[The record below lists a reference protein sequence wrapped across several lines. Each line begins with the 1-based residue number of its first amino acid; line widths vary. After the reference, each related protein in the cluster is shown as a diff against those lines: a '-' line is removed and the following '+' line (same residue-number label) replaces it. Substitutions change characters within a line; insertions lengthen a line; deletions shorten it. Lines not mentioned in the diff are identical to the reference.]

1 MNLFRIC
8 IQIFKTTDRIQ
19 GNNMGRQ
26 KNKKQNSFEFS
37 KLIYILNLSFV
48 VIVTGL
54 SFLCVIKSGEWN
66 IIDLS
71 PITVICT
78 SAFASLSVSSL
89 FYYRKAQAE
98 NVLKIS
104 KQIQNENIEVQ
115 NVEVANLVMNSDFGS
130 NM

>member
-1 MNLFRIC
+1 MSRP
-8 IQIFKTTDRIQ
+8 K
-19 GNNMGRQ
+19 
-26 KNKKQNSFEFS
+26 KKKQNSFEFS
-37 KLIYILNLSFV
+37 KLIYLINLGFV
-48 VIVTGL
+48 AVVTGL

-71 PITVICT
+71 PISVVLT

-104 KQIQNENIEVQ
+104 KQIQNENIGVQ
-115 NVEVANLVMNSDFGS
+115 NVEVANQVINSDFNS

>member
-1 MNLFRIC
+1 MEKATRYE
-8 IQIFKTTDRIQ
+8 
-19 GNNMGRQ
+19 
-26 KNKKQNSFEFS
+26 NKPKDKMEFS
-37 KLIYILNLSFV
+37 KIIYILNLSFV

-71 PITVICT
+71 PISVVLT

-104 KQIQNENIEVQ
+104 KQIQDENIDTSTVD
-115 NVEVANLVMNSDFGS
+115 VANQVMNSNFNS

>member
-1 MNLFRIC
+1 MQKATRY
-8 IQIFKTTDRIQ
+8 
-19 GNNMGRQ
+19 
-26 KNKKQNSFEFS
+26 KNKPKDKIEFS

-71 PITVICT
+71 PISVVLT

-104 KQIQNENIEVQ
+104 KQIQKENIEVQ
-115 NVEVANLVMNSDFGS
+115 NVEVANQVMNSDFSS

>member
-1 MNLFRIC
+1 MFW
-8 IQIFKTTDRIQ
+8 
-19 GNNMGRQ
+19 
-26 KNKKQNSFEFS
+26 KKALRYTPKKKMEFS
-37 KLIYILNLSFV
+37 KIIYILNLSFV

-71 PITVICT
+71 PISVALT

-104 KQIQNENIEVQ
+104 KQIQDEGIETQNIETVNQ
-115 NVEVANLVMNSDFGS
+115 VMNSEFTS
-130 NM
+130 SV

>member
-1 MNLFRIC
+1 M
-8 IQIFKTTDRIQ
+8 
-19 GNNMGRQ
+19 Q
-26 KNKKQNSFEFS
+26 KATRYENKPKDKMEYS
-37 KLIYILNLSFV
+37 KIIYILNLSFV

-54 SFLCVIKSGEWN
+54 SFLCVIKSGEWCVS
-66 IIDLS
+66 DLS

-78 SAFASLSVSSL
+78 SAFTSLSVASL

-104 KQIQNENIEVQ
+104 KQIQKESIEVQ
-115 NVEVANLVMNSDFGS
+115 NVEVANQVMNSDFGS

>member
-1 MNLFRIC
+1 M
-8 IQIFKTTDRIQ
+8 
-19 GNNMGRQ
+19 Q
-26 KNKKQNSFEFS
+26 KATRYENKPKDKMEFS
-37 KLIYILNLSFV
+37 KIIYILNLGFV

-54 SFLCVIKSGEWN
+54 SFLCVIKSGEWCVS
-66 IIDLS
+66 DLS

-78 SAFASLSVSSL
+78 SAFTSLSVSSL

-104 KQIQNENIEVQ
+104 KQIQKDNIDASTVD
-115 NVEVANLVMNSDFGS
+115 VANQVMNSNFNS

>member
-1 MNLFRIC
+1 M
-8 IQIFKTTDRIQ
+8 
-19 GNNMGRQ
+19 Q
-26 KNKKQNSFEFS
+26 KATRYENKPKDKMEFS
-37 KLIYILNLSFV
+37 KIIYILNLSFV

-54 SFLCVIKSGEWN
+54 SFLCVIKSGEWCVS
-66 IIDLS
+66 DLS

-78 SAFASLSVSSL
+78 SAFTSLSVASL

-104 KQIQNENIEVQ
+104 KQIQKENIEVQ
-115 NVEVANLVMNSDFGS
+115 NVEVANQVMNSDFGS

>member
-1 MNLFRIC
+1 
-8 IQIFKTTDRIQ
+8 
-19 GNNMGRQ
+19 MGRQ

-71 PITVICT
+71 PISVVLT

-104 KQIQNENIEVQ
+104 KQIQDEGIETQNIETVNQ
-115 NVEVANLVMNSDFGS
+115 VMNSEFGS
-130 NM
+130 SI

>member
-1 MNLFRIC
+1 MFW
-8 IQIFKTTDRIQ
+8 
-19 GNNMGRQ
+19 
-26 KNKKQNSFEFS
+26 KKALRYTPKKKMEFS
-37 KLIYILNLSFV
+37 KIIYILNLSFV

-71 PITVICT
+71 PISVVLT

-104 KQIQNENIEVQ
+104 KQIQEENIDTSTVD
-115 NVEVANLVMNSDFGS
+115 VANQVMNSEFS
-130 NM
+130 NSM

>member
-1 MNLFRIC
+1 MFLGKALRY
-8 IQIFKTTDRIQ
+8 TP
-19 GNNMGRQ
+19 
-26 KNKKQNSFEFS
+26 KKKMEFS
-37 KLIYILNLSFV
+37 KIIYILNLSFV

-71 PITVICT
+71 PISVVLT
-78 SAFASLSVSSL
+78 SAFASLSVASL

-104 KQIQNENIEVQ
+104 RQIQEEGIETQNIETVNQ
-115 NVEVANLVMNSDFGS
+115 VMNSEFGS
-130 NM
+130 SI